1 MMKKII
7 LFMAYFGKPPAY
19 FPIWMKASAYND
31 TIDFLLI
38 TDCREIKEKTS
49 VPNIR
54 VRQMDFV
61 TFKDKVQSRFPFQI
75 KMHDYGRVSQFRP
88 AFGYIF
94 PEEIKGYD
102 FWGFIECDL
111 IPGDIR
117 AFLTDEVLQKHEKFF
132 KLGHFQLYQNTDRL
146 NTLFMAKTPYA
157 VNYKLA
163 FRRNILFFEEI
174 IGMYKITVR
183 EKIRLYDKR
192 VFCDIRPSHY
202 FFERSNFSYTGESTE
217 KCLFVYEN
225 GKLYEFWS
233 DSQGIFQKKE
243 VLYVHLQK
251 REMKVCTSDWN
262 QYLIVPNKFTA
273 YQDVTRQLFEE
284 INENAA
290 VRDNRYGRFYRK
302 MFWKNKRKR
311 LRNPDWWIFLLIR
324 IKIKILTVFLK
335 NKE

>member
-1 MMKKII
+1 
-7 LFMAYFGKPPAY
+7 MAYFGKPPAY
-19 FPIWMKASAYND
+19 FPIWMKAAAYND

-102 FWGFIECDL
+102 LWGFIECDL

-202 FFERSNFSYTGESTE
+202 FLNVRISVILVRVRKNA
-217 KCLFVYEN
+217 CLFMRTEN
-225 GKLYEFWS
+225 CMSFGLTAREYFRKKKYCMSICRKGK
-233 DSQGIFQKKE
+233 
-243 VLYVHLQK
+243 
-251 REMKVCTSDWN
+251 
-262 QYLIVPNKFTA
+262 
-273 YQDVTRQLFEE
+273 
-284 INENAA
+284 
-290 VRDNRYGRFYRK
+290 
-302 MFWKNKRKR
+302 
-311 LRNPDWWIFLLIR
+311 
-324 IKIKILTVFLK
+324 
-335 NKE
+335 